1 MKYPAYRIE
10 TERLVLRCY
19 HPEDAPL
26 LKEAI
31 DKSIDHLRPW
41 MPWSLDEPTEI
52 EEKIE
57 LLRGFRANF
66 DLSKDFF
73 YGIFDKEEKRL
84 IGSTGLHTRIGK
96 CAYEIGYWI
105 AKDFIGNG
113 YATEAS
119 RALLKAG
126 FEVEGID
133 RIEIHMNP
141 ANTASIK
148 VPKKLGFTLE
158 TIRKRTDVTF
168 EKEFRDSMIWILYR
182 SEYEK
187 MRNLISVRM
196 YDAVGKEIADGPGTT

>member
-73 YGIFDKEEKRL
+73 YGIFDKEETHL

-96 CAYEIGYWI
+96 FVYEIGYWI

-119 RALLKAG
+119 SALVKAG
-126 FEVEGID
+126 FEVEEID
-133 RIEIHMNP
+133 RIEIHVNP

-168 EKEFRDSMIWILYR
+168 ENEFRDSMVWILYR
-182 SEYEK
+182 SEYER
-187 MRNLISVRM
+187 MRNGLPVRM
-196 YDAVGKEIADGPGTT
+196 YDAVGKELTDGSGII

>member
-41 MPWSLDEPTEI
+41 MPWSLNEPTVI

-73 YGIFDKEEKRL
+73 YGIFDKEETHL

-96 CAYEIGYWI
+96 CVYEIGYWI

-119 RALLKAG
+119 SALVKAG
-126 FEVEGID
+126 FEVEEID
-133 RIEIHMNP
+133 RIEIHVNP

-168 EKEFRDSMIWILYR
+168 ENEFRDSMVWILYR
-182 SEYEK
+182 SEYER
-187 MRNLISVRM
+187 MRNGLPVRM
-196 YDAVGKEIADGPGTT
+196 YDAVGKELTDGSGII